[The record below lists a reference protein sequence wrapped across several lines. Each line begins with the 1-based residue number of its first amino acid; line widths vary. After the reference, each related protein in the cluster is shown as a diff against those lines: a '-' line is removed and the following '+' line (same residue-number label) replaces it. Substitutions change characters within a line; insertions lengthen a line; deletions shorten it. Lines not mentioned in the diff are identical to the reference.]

1 MTTLHIENT
10 LHDYDSW
17 KTAFDKYDRVRA
29 DNGVRSYR
37 ILRRSDDPQQVVVD
51 LEFDDRGAADAFRK
65 VLAKVWASPRSQA
78 LLVAHSEPHVF
89 EVMEDRVLTASAA
102 PPSASR

>member
-37 ILRRSDDPQQVVVD
+37 IRRRPDDPQQVVID
-51 LEFDDRGAADAFRK
+51 LEFDDRAAAEAFMAI
-65 VLAKVWASPRSQA
+65 LAKIWSSPQSRAELIS
-78 LLVAHSEPHVF
+78 HSEPLLL
-89 EVMEDRVLTASAA
+89 EVVEDRVLTSGDA
-102 PPSASR
+102 PLSASR

>member
-1 MTTLHIENT
+1 MTTLHIENR

-37 ILRRSDDPQQVVVD
+37 ISRRADDPLQIMIN
-51 LEFDDRGAADAFRK
+51 LEFDDRGAAEAFRE
-65 VLAKVWASPRSQA
+65 VLAKVWSSPESQA
-78 LLVAHSEPHVF
+78 LLVHHSEPSLL
-89 EVMEDRVLTASAA
+89 EVVEDRVPIGS
-102 PPSASR
+102 